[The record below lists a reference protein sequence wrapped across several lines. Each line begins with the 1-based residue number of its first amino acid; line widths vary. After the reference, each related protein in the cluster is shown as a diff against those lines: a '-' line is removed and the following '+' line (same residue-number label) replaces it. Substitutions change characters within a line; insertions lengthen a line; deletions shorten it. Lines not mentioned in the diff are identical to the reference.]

1 MMVPYT
7 ELDVNAAVA
16 MVFHQRNVNV
26 MGTFISVGATAGLLG
41 NIWEICLHFVFCL
54 YLTISG
60 DHEKYQ
66 FEHKNKTQGIQ

>member
-16 MVFHQRNVNV
+16 MVFHQRNVKV

-41 NIWEICLHFVFCL
+41 NI
-54 YLTISG
+54 
-60 DHEKYQ
+60 
-66 FEHKNKTQGIQ
+66 

>member
-16 MVFHQRNVNV
+16 MVFHQRNVKV

-41 NIWEICLHFVFCL
+41 NIWEKICLHFV
-54 YLTISG
+54 YTISV
-60 DHEKYQ
+60 DQWSRKVSV
-66 FEHKNKTQGIQ
+66 